1 MVDTILRGV
10 PYYFVFILLFVLY
23 RKYKRVL
30 SYAGE
35 CETNPLSYNCET
47 DIPLSTEATDRSRK
61 QLLKFAYLILVIFLG
76 LRGYV
81 YTDFV
86 NYKPFF
92 DLLEGFQNLPEVLLI
107 KGWEPGFVVYSALCK
122 LLVPNYFAWNV
133 ISTIIDLFLLY
144 KILERYSNNHI
155 LSLIVFFIIG
165 ATALEFNVLRNAK
178 AIFLFLYALR
188 YIEEKKKWKYFGVIF
203 IACLFHISS
212 IMYFPLYF
220 VLNKKWPKW
229 ILWSIYIGGA
239 LIMFL
244 HIGIISDIVSRISFS
259 EDGRLEHLAGHLEN
273 SQAYSSL
280 FGNIERMITMFIV
293 IILYNK
299 LAESK
304 NCNLLFLNM
313 YVLLYAAFTVCSES
327 AVMVQRFQYM
337 FIASFWVLYP
347 MLIEYAKENRN
358 KTIYLFIVALLSMK
372 LVLIAS
378 DPNLEYENVLTGVSD
393 FDTRAYYTEK
403 NLGK

>member
-1 MVDTILRGV
+1 
-10 PYYFVFILLFVLY
+10 
-23 RKYKRVL
+23 
-30 SYAGE
+30 
-35 CETNPLSYNCET
+35 
-47 DIPLSTEATDRSRK
+47 
-61 QLLKFAYLILVIFLG
+61 
-76 LRGYV
+76 
-81 YTDFV
+81 
-86 NYKPFF
+86 
-92 DLLEGFQNLPEVLLI
+92 
-107 KGWEPGFVVYSALCK
+107 
-122 LLVPNYFAWNV
+122 
-133 ISTIIDLFLLY
+133 
-144 KILERYSNNHI
+144 
-155 LSLIVFFIIG
+155 
-165 ATALEFNVLRNAK
+165 
-178 AIFLFLYALR
+178 
-188 YIEEKKKWKYFGVIF
+188 
-203 IACLFHISS
+203 
-212 IMYFPLYF
+212 
-220 VLNKKWPKW
+220 
-229 ILWSIYIGGA
+229 
-239 LIMFL
+239 MFL
-244 HIGIISDIVSRISFS
+244 HIGIVSDIVSRVSFS

-358 KTIYLFIVALLSMK
+358 KIIYLFIVALLSMK

-403 NLGK
+403 ILGR